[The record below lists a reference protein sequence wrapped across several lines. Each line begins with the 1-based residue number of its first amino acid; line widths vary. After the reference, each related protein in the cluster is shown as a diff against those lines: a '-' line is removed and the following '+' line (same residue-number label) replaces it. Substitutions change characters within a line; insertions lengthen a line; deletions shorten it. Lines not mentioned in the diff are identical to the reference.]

1 MHGPSTQK
9 GKILIFESC
18 TAIHPISELQ
28 TPLLSSISCTAMRC
42 YAPVTNF
49 LFFTLAIL
57 CRFITLSSLTYSLDF
72 LLFKTDKGILTLNL
86 LVIQAARKSG
96 CSSRLCW
103 GVFSRNWNRSSLLLG
118 SSSISSSINN
128 NSSFHISCFACLLA
142 HRAFLRCV
150 RTS

>member
-1 MHGPSTQK
+1 
-9 GKILIFESC
+9 
-18 TAIHPISELQ
+18 
-28 TPLLSSISCTAMRC
+28 MRC

-49 LFFTLAIL
+49 YFFTLLAIL

-86 LVIQAARKSG
+86 LVIRAARNSG